1 MAQEWNNYN
10 SLNMVAPYGGVY
22 YVDLTSGVDTRS
34 GKTWI
39 TALKTI
45 QAAIDKAIEGKG
57 TYIYV
62 TGSATLTTSI
72 FCNKTN
78 VHIYG
83 VPEMDNHT
91 GGNCSLT
98 YAVDDS
104 PMFLLSKTKLRFEN
118 LRMTL
123 GNTKTVGF
131 SVFDNEADTSAAVAL
146 SNSMFKNINILK
158 SAGSNGEGNGFR
170 LGNVTACTFDNIK
183 IVATASH
190 YLLGGFLFTGTTRSN
205 LLNIYIGNCAG
216 TGIYDPGSVD
226 TVYENITVLPSVLVS
241 TDIAGTTSIL
251 RDSRLLGTS
260 AYGGNTSIL
269 CIGNLTEVD

>member
-1 MAQEWNNYN
+1 MDWNNYN
-10 SLNMVAPYGGVY
+10 SMNMVAPYGGVY
-22 YVDLTSGVDTRS
+22 FVDLTSGVDTRS
-34 GKTWI
+34 GKTWSQ
-39 TALKTI
+39 ALKTI
-45 QAAIDKAIEGKG
+45 QAGIDKAVEGKG

-62 TGSATLTTSI
+62 TGSGTLTTSI
-72 FCNKTN
+72 LCNKTN

-104 PMFLLSKTKLRFEN
+104 PMFLISKTKLRFEN

-131 SVFDNEADTSAAVAL
+131 SVFENEADTTAAVAL

-158 SAGSNGEGNGFR
+158 SAGSNGEGNAFR
-170 LGNVTACTFDNIK
+170 LGNPTACTFDNIR
-183 IVATASH
+183 IVATSTH
-190 YLLGGFLFTGTTRSN
+190 YLLGGFLFAGTTRCN

-216 TGIYDPGSVD
+216 TGIYDPGTID
-226 TVYENITVLPSVLVS
+226 TMYENINTLPSCFVGV
-241 TDIAGTTSIL
+241 DINGTTSVL
-251 RDSRLLGTS
+251 RDSRILGTTS
-260 AYGGNTSIL
+260 YGGNHDIP
-269 CIGNLTEVD
+269 CIGNLVAVDS